1 TARLIPVEVTIP
13 NQERRI
19 GKGLLARVNFAS
31 QGDRSIVIP
40 DTALQVTSAVTKAD
54 GIDLDSATIFVLER
68 EGEQT
73 KVKARQIELGKRA
86 NSAVEIISGL
96 EPGEEFV
103 LRSSGDLQS
112 GDLVRLSFISEST
125 KDQ

>member
-1 TARLIPVEVTIP
+1 
-13 NQERRI
+13 
-19 GKGLLARVNFAS
+19 
-31 QGDRSIVIP
+31 
-40 DTALQVTSAVTKAD
+40 KAD

-73 KVKARQIELGKRA
+73 KVKTRQIELGKRA